1 MSDNTA
7 TRRDFLKLAAL
18 GLAGATGVALG
29 ANLTGRA
36 THKSKSYGDTATSPE
51 SATWPI
57 KLGAASYSLRALSR
71 AEAIAGIKEMGV
83 KYVCIKSFH
92 LPYELSPEELA
103 AGRREFEEAGLTIV
117 GGGAISIQEDNDD
130 AVRESFEYARM
141 SGMPLMVIASTPEIM
156 PRVEKFV
163 KEYDIKVA
171 IHNHGPGDEYFPAP
185 SDALKIIKDM
195 DPRVGV
201 CVDVGHTTRTGAD
214 VVEEIAKAGDRV
226 LDVHMK
232 DLKDLMKE
240 GTDCIIGQ
248 GAMPVVEI
256 FKQLKKMKYSGYV
269 NLEYEADMESPVPG
283 MIQSF
288 AYMRGVL
295 ESLEQG

>member
-7 TRRDFLKLAAL
+7 SRRDFLKLAAL
-18 GLAGATGVALG
+18 GLAGTTGVVLG
-29 ANLTGRA
+29 TTLTGCA
-36 THKSKSYGDTATSPE
+36 AHKSKSRHDKAAAHDWVS
-51 SATWPI
+51 WPT
-57 KLGAASYSLRALSR
+57 KLGVASYSLRALSR
-71 AEAIAGIKEMGV
+71 TEAIAGIKEMGV
-83 KYVCIKSFH
+83 KYVCIKSVH

-117 GGGAISIQEDNDD
+117 GGGAISILDDNDD

-171 IHNHGPGDEYFPAP
+171 IHNHGPGDKYFPAP
-185 SDALKIIKDM
+185 SDALKVIKDM

-214 VVEEIAKAGDRV
+214 IVEEIAQAGDRV

-240 GTDCIIGQ
+240 GTDCIVGQ

-256 FKQLKKMKYSGYV
+256 FKQLKKIKYSGYV
-269 NLEYEADMESPVPG
+269 NLEYEIDKENPVPG

-295 ESLEQG
+295 AVLKEG

>member
-7 TRRDFLKLAAL
+7 SRRDFLKLAAL
-18 GLAGATGVALG
+18 GLAGTTGVALG
-29 ANLTGRA
+29 TTLTGCA
-36 THKSKSYGDTATSPE
+36 AHKFKSHHDTAAAHEWAS
-51 SATWPI
+51 WPI
-57 KLGAASYSLRALSR
+57 KLGVASYSLRALSR

-92 LPYELSPEELA
+92 LPYELTPEELA

-117 GGGAISIQEDNDD
+117 GGGNNNILEDNDD
-130 AVRESFEYARM
+130 AVSKFFEYARL
-141 SGMPLMVIASTPEIM
+141 SGMPLLVIASTPEIM
-156 PRVEKFV
+156 PRIEKFV

-171 IHNHGPGDEYFPAP
+171 IHNHGPEDEVFPAP
-185 SDALKIIKDM
+185 SDALEVIKDM

-214 VVEEIAKAGDRV
+214 ILEEIAKAGDRV

-232 DLKDLMKE
+232 DLKDLMDKE
-240 GTDCIIGQ
+240 SQCIVGQ

-269 NLEYEADMESPVPG
+269 NLEYEIDEENPVPG

-295 ESLEQG
+295 AVLERG

>member
-7 TRRDFLKLAAL
+7 SRRDFLKLAAL
-18 GLAGATGVALG
+18 GLAGTAGVALG

-36 THKSKSYGDTATSPE
+36 AHKSKSYGDKATSPE

-92 LPYELSPEELA
+92 LPYELTPEELA
-103 AGRREFEEAGLTIV
+103 AGRKEFEEAGLTIV
-117 GGGAISIQEDNDD
+117 GGGVVSIQEDNDD
-130 AVRESFEYARM
+130 AVRESFEYAKL
-141 SGMPLMVIASTPEIM
+141 SGMPLMVIASTPEVM

-185 SDALKIIKDM
+185 SDALEVIKDM

-214 VVEEIAKAGDRV
+214 ILEEIANAGDRV

-269 NLEYEADMESPVPG
+269 NLEYEADMENPVPG

-295 ESLEQG
+295 AVLEEG